1 MGKTVCGIRVSVSIK
16 LCYICTITDSYLLR
30 HWYLGCRAILL
41 SLLVLAQEGQS
52 VKYSLNILLTCTLY
66 FYSVPAV

>member
-1 MGKTVCGIRVSVSIK
+1 MALWVRLYVEYEC
-16 LCYICTITDSYLLR
+16 LLALNCVTFVPSLTAI
-30 HWYLGCRAILL
+30 YLGCRAILL